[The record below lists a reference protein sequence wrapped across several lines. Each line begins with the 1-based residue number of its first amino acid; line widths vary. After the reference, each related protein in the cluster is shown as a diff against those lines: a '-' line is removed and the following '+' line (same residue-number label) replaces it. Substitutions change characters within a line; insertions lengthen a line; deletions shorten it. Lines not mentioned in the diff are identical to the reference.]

1 MDHTVYNNPLVTRYA
16 TREMSEIFSEQH
28 RIGLFRR
35 LWLALAKGEQSL
47 GLDITDEQIAEL
59 EAYVD
64 DINFD
69 VANAREKVTRPFSS
83 GSRNTSN
90 AERENSANS
99 SKNGTPLCA
108 KDTSPGRGVEPPPI
122 RATSEMVWCGSR
134 NGRRVKSLLLPIKLQ
149 ME

>member
-69 VANAREKVTRPFSS
+69 VANAREKVTRHDVMAHIYAY
-83 GSRNTSN
+83 G
-90 AERENSANS
+90 
-99 SKNGTPLCA
+99 
-108 KDTSPGRGVEPPPI
+108 
-122 RATSEMVWCGSR
+122 
-134 NGRRVKSLLLPIKLQ
+134 Q
-149 ME
+149 Q